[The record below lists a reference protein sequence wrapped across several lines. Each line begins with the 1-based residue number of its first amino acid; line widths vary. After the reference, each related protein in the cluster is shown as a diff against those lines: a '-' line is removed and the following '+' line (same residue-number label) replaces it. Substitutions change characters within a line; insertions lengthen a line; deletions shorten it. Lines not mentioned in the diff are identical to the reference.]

1 MFRSKSR
8 SGSSDFVKK
17 NRYSVISRTFSATK
31 LCRGDPLVSQIDA
44 KALKPVDKPSSRF
57 SDLSAKIARSSTT
70 MQRQTGGQ
78 LEEELRLTRD
88 QLGAVEEERDRAFD
102 ELRDTKLLAREANM
116 KLSEELSNSTKELK
130 MRDRN
135 IDLLKVELEKAKEFE
150 AKLLER
156 DASLGGLKE
165 ELSNAKESEARTLGL
180 LSDSKRRIEELED
193 EFERGKVSETKMY
206 ARLVS
211 QTKKLEKTKTQLEE
225 SQLEVASLREKVE
238 VGACK
243 HEDVDSLKES
253 LESLRSE
260 LQLAKENLGRAQVG
274 EKVAFTKAKKLV
286 EDMNLLRNEMK
297 LALAAEE
304 KSKKAM
310 DDLALALKEVAT
322 EANQAKEKLKVT
334 EMELERVKQEAEEL
348 KVVARGIE
356 DRYKSLLDE
365 QINEKERV
373 KNTVERLR
381 FEAEESLLAWNDK
394 EIGFVNCIKRAEEE
408 RDLAQKE
415 NARLVESL
423 KSTGNT
429 TRVSREENFKLRDIL
444 KQALNEASVAKAAA
458 SIAREENARLQDSN
472 AEKDENLD
480 LLTRENERLRIS
492 EAAANESIKA
502 LKRLLSV
509 SSKKELKTEKGRKNE
524 EGEDGRKRGRAFSFD
539 LSELNLPNGYKD
551 ANEEVLD
558 EDPVKAETLKGSIFD
573 TAVDSPKSEPR
584 HSRVPSPFT
593 DDGKSINSEDSDYLE
608 CSSSCDDER
617 NSQRKS
623 RQLLRRFSDLVK
635 RKSSLRKEPSIE

>member
-1 MFRSKSR
+1 M
-8 SGSSDFVKK
+8 
-17 NRYSVISRTFSATK
+17 
-31 LCRGDPLVSQIDA
+31 
-44 KALKPVDKPSSRF
+44 
-57 SDLSAKIARSSTT
+57 
-70 MQRQTGGQ
+70 
-78 LEEELRLTRD
+78 RD

-156 DASLGGLKE
+156 DESLGRLKE
-165 ELSNAKESEARTLGL
+165 ELSNAKESEARTMGL
-180 LSDSKRRIEELED
+180 LTDSKRRIEELED

-238 VGACK
+238 VGACN

-260 LQLAKENLGRAQVG
+260 LQLAKEKLGRAQVG
-274 EKVAFTKAKKLV
+274 EKVALTKAKKLV

-304 KSKKAM
+304 TSKKAM

-322 EANQAKEKLKVT
+322 EANQAKEKLNVT

-509 SSKKELKTEKGRKNE
+509 SSKKEFKTEKGRKNE

-551 ANEEVLD
+551 VNEEVLD

-573 TAVDSPKSEPR
+573 TAVDSPKSEPH